1 MSQTIIVK
9 SVLKDDIRRFSVNIN
24 CTWSFFSETISKMYD
39 SEITSLRITYR
50 DEEGDDIAITSD
62 DELLEAIRL
71 AGESKPPILRVLI
84 SNGSSGNSAESRNL
98 LNSVVTSPR
107 VVSSTKPVEVVSPK
121 PVKGVVFKPV
131 EVVSP
136 KPVEVVVPKPVEVVQ
151 FKPVTG
157 DEHGVQIKEVPN
169 FTFPYMEKQSDLEKP
184 SSPRNFTFPSPVS
197 SKQVFNT
204 TPKKEQGGTAKAMP
218 VIYVSGK
225 PFVPKSKLE
234 GSTIGLP
241 GVVEQQPQ
249 NQTQK
254 KESLVT
260 VTNNLAESISS
271 LVLES
276 SDSILQSS
284 TNYSAAISLQ
294 TEKLSQQTVEDNYK
308 IATQICSN
316 TNQISSRSEAGE
328 LDDNIRRSLSDAC
341 TETGKN
347 SSKLSDEIAAITN
360 NHSIQI
366 TADLDPISKHTRNLQ
381 AAATEGLEDH
391 LTQGVDALVR
401 DILKATSVV

>member
-1 MSQTIIVK
+1 MSQTIVVK
-9 SVLKDDIRRFSVNIN
+9 SVLKEDIRRFSVNVN
-24 CTWSFFSETISKMYD
+24 CTWLFFTETISKLYD
-39 SEITSLRITYR
+39 SEITSLHVTYR

-62 DELLEAIRL
+62 DELSEAIRL
-71 AGESKPPILRVLI
+71 AGDSKPPILRILI
-84 SNGSSGNSAESRNL
+84 SKKGISENREISRNL
-98 LNSVVTSPR
+98 LNSVITSPR
-107 VVSSTKPVEVVSPK
+107 GSDSVRVMATVQKPETIGSGKEKPVEMK
-121 PVKGVVFKPV
+121 AV
-131 EVVSP
+131 EI
-136 KPVEVVVPKPVEVVQ
+136 
-151 FKPVTG
+151 KPVTVN
-157 DEHGVQIKEVPN
+157 DVIHESQYAQKKEELNMEKNGELEKQNGTGKETSPRT
-169 FTFPYMEKQSDLEKP
+169 FTFPV
-184 SSPRNFTFPSPVS
+184 TS

-204 TPKKEQGGTAKAMP
+204 TPKKEVKGALP

-234 GSTIGLP
+234 GSTIGVP
-241 GVVEQQPQ
+241 VEQVLGQQQ
-249 NQTQK
+249 NHTQK

-276 SDSILQSS
+276 SNSILQSS
-284 TNYSAAISLQ
+284 ANYSTAISLQ

-308 IATQICSN
+308 ISAQIYTN
-316 TNQISSRSEAGE
+316 TTHLASKSEAGE

-360 NHSIQI
+360 SHSLQI
-366 TADLDPISKHTRNLQ
+366 AADVDPISKHTRNLQ

-401 DILKATSVV
+401 DIMKATSVV